1 MNYCKRCVALLLIAL
16 LVPVSVWGWGFEGHI
31 WVNQVAASKVP
42 REMPAFFRKE
52 KKLISYLG
60 YEPDRWRDS
69 REVSLRNAQAP
80 DHYIDFELIT
90 DIAELPRER
99 YDFYRLLYE
108 KRAAAL
114 ATPAGKAAGE
124 ASAKSDDL
132 LPEGV
137 GLQPYITMEVYE
149 RLRAAF
155 REYRALK
162 LENKPAREVEK
173 KAVFYAGWLGHYVA
187 DGSQPMHTSIHH
199 HGWVG
204 ENPNQYTTDGKIHA
218 QFESV
223 YVAAKLKAGDF
234 QDLVQAPVRL
244 ADPFADYVKY
254 LRESNGQIEEFY
266 KLEKTGAFA
275 GPGTPAGHE
284 YTRRCLARGSQM
296 LLNLWYTAWLQS
308 ADPAPPRAPFDRDSG
323 PPPKYPMAP
332 PPTSPRK

>member
-1 MNYCKRCVALLLIAL
+1 MNFCKRTVALFLIAAL
-16 LVPVSVWGWGFEGHI
+16 LPVSLGGWGYEGHL
-31 WVNQVAASKVP
+31 WVNEVAVGKIP
-42 REMPAFFRKE
+42 RDMPSFFRKE
-52 KKLISYLG
+52 KKLITHLG

-69 REVSLRNAQAP
+69 RDVSLRSFQAP

-99 YDFYRLLYE
+99 YDFYRLIYE

-114 ATPAGKAAGE
+114 ARSGAKAGD
-124 ASAKSDDL
+124 KSDDH

-162 LENKPAREVEK
+162 AENKPTKEIER
-173 KAVFYAGWLGHYVA
+173 KAVFYGGWLGHYVA
-187 DGSQPMHTSIHH
+187 DGSQPMHATIHH

-204 ENPNQYTTDGKIHA
+204 ENPGEYTTDGRIHY

-223 YVAAKLKAGDF
+223 YVAANLKASDF

-254 LRESNGQIEEFY
+254 LKESNQHIEELY

-275 GPGTPAGHE
+275 GPGTPAGKE
-284 YTRRCLARGSQM
+284 FTRRCLARGSQM

-308 ADPAPPRAPFDRDSG
+308 ADPAPPRPSFDREAG

-332 PPTSPRK
+332 PPKPPASK